1 MLRRLFE
8 YLVCVVIGVVI
19 GFFINQ
25 EPKPDI
31 QEPTEDS
38 LIRDSIYIVND
49 SLVEKIIYLEKQYD
63 DEVKSIISANDSMQ
77 LLIFSRYIDSYIQSD
92 TSSQLNIYRTQE
104 IFSTDSVNAESNK
117 KLGGNK
123 S

>member
-8 YLVCVVIGVVI
+8 YLVCVVIGIVI
-19 GFFINQ
+19 GFFISQ
-25 EPKPDI
+25 EPKLDI

-63 DEVKSIISANDSMQ
+63 DEVKSVISANDSMQ
-77 LLIFSRYIDSYIQSD
+77 LLIFSRYIDSYIQSN
-92 TSSQLNIYRTQE
+92 TNIQFNIYRTQKV
-104 IFSTDSVNAESNK
+104 FSTDSVNAESDK
-117 KLGGNK
+117 KLRGNK
-123 S
+123 

>member
-8 YLVCVVIGVVI
+8 YLVCVVVGVII

-25 EPKPDI
+25 EPKLDI

-104 IFSTDSVNAESNK
+104 VFSTDSINAESNK
-117 KLGGNK
+117 ELGGNK
-123 S
+123 

>member
-104 IFSTDSVNAESNK
+104 VFSTDSINAESNK
-117 KLGGNK
+117 ELGGNK
-123 S
+123 

>member
-8 YLVCVVIGVVI
+8 YLVCVVIGVII

-104 IFSTDSVNAESNK
+104 VFSTDSINAESNK
-117 KLGGNK
+117 ELGGNK
-123 S
+123 